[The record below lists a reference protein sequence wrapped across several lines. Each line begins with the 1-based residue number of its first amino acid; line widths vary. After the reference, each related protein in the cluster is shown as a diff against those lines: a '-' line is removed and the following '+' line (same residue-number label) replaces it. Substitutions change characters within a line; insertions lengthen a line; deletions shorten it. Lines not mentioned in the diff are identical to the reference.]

1 VNQKISGYGPHAHLT
16 NLLDHEILS
25 IERIHRSMN
34 TSLHKVKHEALSQFN
49 IEAGM
54 LVNESTNRSV
64 QFHYFRR

>member
-16 NLLDHEILS
+16 NLLDHEIPS

-34 TSLHKVKHEALSQFN
+34 TSIHKVKHEALSQFN

-64 QFHYFRR
+64 QFHCFRR